1 MNYRITKVDEQTWR
15 IDEAGVRF
23 FLLAGTEKALMI
35 DSGMEVH
42 NAKEIAAGLTSLPVE
57 LLNTHA
63 DRDHIG
69 SNEEFDWVYINPAEL
84 QNYGRT
90 GGMLG
95 GIRPVWDGDVLDL
108 GGRSLEIIGL
118 PGHTPGS
125 IAVLDTGRR
134 VLIGG
139 DPVQDGNIFM
149 FGPQRNLPAYYYSL
163 KRLEQYTDR
172 FDEIWPS
179 HASCPVK
186 PSLIGEL
193 IRGTERLVRGEIQP
207 EAAEFHGVPVKR
219 FDVGAAGLLCD
230 ADIRL
235 PESIA

>member
-1 MNYRITKVDEQTWR
+1 
-15 IDEAGVRF
+15 
-23 FLLAGTEKALMI
+23 
-35 DSGMEVH
+35 
-42 NAKEIAAGLTSLPVE
+42 
-57 LLNTHA
+57 
-63 DRDHIG
+63 
-69 SNEEFDWVYINPAEL
+69 
-84 QNYGRT
+84 
-90 GGMLG
+90 MLG
-95 GIRPVWDGDVLDL
+95 QGALAAAVGPQHRNELAFVHRDGRAVHGQGRFGGVAKAHALGVDHMLHYFSSPVCVPCTK
-108 GGRSLEIIGL
+108 GL
-118 PGHTPGS
+118 RTMGAFIELFPSPVRAPFASHRAVAPQGTTPP
-125 IAVLDTGRR
+125 VLDTGRR

-235 PESIA
+235 PEIIA